1 MKRKQQ
7 QWNKNYDSGCSSN
20 RKRKQSHRLINISLS
35 ISLGVHPCRTSTHTL
50 AHSLACSFARIITT
64 PCNLCG
70 KLWLHAFFVHCP
82 HLYVHVYTCSAGIHV
97 FEFFSTLMH
106 ASILSSV
113 WCTIMHYVWTHI
125 YIYKD
130 ICVHVCM
137 RLMHVL
143 FTKRDHMPNCISK
156 SQKWIA
162 LSWAELSCNI

>member
-35 ISLGVHPCRTSTHTL
+35 ISLGVHPCRTSTHTRSLIRSYHHNTMQFMWKALTTCIFRTLPTFIRTRIYMQCGYPCIRVYFLHLCTHPYL
-50 AHSLACSFARIITT
+50 A
-64 PCNLCG
+64 
-70 KLWLHAFFVHCP
+70 
-82 HLYVHVYTCSAGIHV
+82 VYGVQSC
-97 FEFFSTLMH
+97 
-106 ASILSSV
+106 
-113 WCTIMHYVWTHI
+113 IMYGLIFI
-125 YIYKD
+125 YRD